1 MNITLNVQES
11 QDYQKIILPAI
22 YHAQPGTLMFFRDF
36 FNPISRTAS
45 PRLARFLYEEI
56 TYRTSLNG
64 IVRLKGSRMRDGIVK
79 L

>member
-1 MNITLNVQES
+1 MVYLNPEEE
-11 QDYQKIILPAI
+11 QDYQQIILPAI

-36 FNPISRTAS
+36 FSPVARSAS

-56 TYRTSLNG
+56 KYRTSLNG
-64 IVRLKGSRMRDGIVK
+64 IVQLKGSRIREGIVR